1 MTRCAETSS
10 QNATSDSSVSSD
22 RVTTLSPPTPRQLI
36 HERRVITRGYLRDDG
51 LWDIEGELLDE
62 KTYTYA
68 DRDRGALP
76 AGSPMHHM
84 RARLTVDHGM
94 NIHAAEAA
102 MSAQPFGSCREGLES
117 MQKLVGASLAT
128 GFRRQVEDA
137 MGRTLGCTHIRDLL
151 LAMATTA
158 YQTISSWREQFM
170 PELGA
175 PKQKDGEKP
184 FFLNQCRSW
193 AETSPVVAVYF
204 PKFHRKDG

>member
-1 MTRCAETSS
+1 
-10 QNATSDSSVSSD
+10 VPSD
-22 RVTTLSPPTPRQLI
+22 RVTALSSPAQRRLI

-51 LWDIEGELLDE
+51 LWDIEGELFDE

-68 DRDRGALP
+68 DRDRGPLP

-84 RARLTVDHGM
+84 RARLTVDHDM
-94 NIHAAEAA
+94 NIHGAEAA
-102 MSAQPFGSCREGLES
+102 MPAQPFETCSGGLERAL
-117 MQKLVGASLAT
+117 QQLIGASLAA
-128 GFRRQVEDA
+128 GFRRKVEDA
-137 MGRTLGCTHIRDLL
+137 MGRTLGCTHIRELL
-151 LAMATTA
+151 LATATTA

-193 AETSPVVAVYF
+193 ADTSPVVAVHF
-204 PKFHRKDG
+204 PQFHRKGE